1 MTAEITAAKQR
12 GRPFKPGQSG
22 NLRGRPRGSRN
33 RTTLAAEA
41 LLEGEAEALTRVCIE
56 RAKAGDSTALRIVM
70 ERICPPIRERTI
82 HIDVLP
88 VASVAD
94 LPIVLDRIIGAVAS
108 GELSP
113 GEGLTLSSI
122 VLSAGRAFEL
132 GDLATRL
139 AEIERRLR
147 DAPHEP

>member
-82 HIDVLP
+82 QIDALP

-94 LPIVLDRIIGAVAS
+94 LPIALDRIIGAVAS

-139 AEIERRLR
+139 AEIERRLG
-147 DAPHEP
+147 DASGEP